1 MLGPRYFSGL
11 ALFQKELDFPDGHAQ
26 RLEVACGG
34 IGDRHRLFQENHID
48 ACQHVFLVSDRHG
61 DRGNLALLA
70 PFAFV
75 GRVALAADFLQ
86 QLFNQHPVAREIG
99 LFVVTGNQQTQHF
112 APFLFAAEGE
122 TGSLTRYPV
131 IPIIINSVAP
141 PFGPYRRVRKLGE
154 AVGKFIAKLN
164 KRVLILGTGGLS
176 HEPPVPLLAGAPEE
190 IANFL
195 IAGRNPTPEFRAAR
209 QARTLAT
216 GMIFGK
222 PECELT
228 PLNPEWDQDFM
239 NLLIHGQLEKI
250 DNFEIEEISRLAGR
264 STHEIRTWVAAFA
277 ALAAN
282 GEVRFNYG
290 QWGSVLT
297 GAPALQN
304 ALANFD
310 CRVIKVFDESTHNAF
325 LCEILATR
333 ERSDG
338 EALIYLNGLFRRIA
352 Q

>member
-1 MLGPRYFSGL
+1 MTIQLKCLSHTPLRGLNDPGADVEAEVAAVLAKAKAEVEAFDPELIIIFAPDHYNGLFYDLMPPFVIATAAESVGDYQTMLGALSIPKDL
-11 ALFQKELDFPDGHAQ
+11 ALDLAKHILDSDIDIA
-26 RLEVACGG
+26 
-34 IGDRHRLFQENHID
+34 ISHRLQVD
-48 ACQHVFLVSDRHG
+48 HG
-61 DRGNLALLA
+61 C
-70 PFAFV
+70 
-75 GRVALAADFLQ
+75 
-86 QLFNQHPVAREIG
+86 
-99 LFVVTGNQQTQHF
+99 TQT
-112 APFLFAAEGE
+112 LEE
-122 TGSLTRYPV
+122 TTGSLTRYPV

-176 HEPPVPLLAGAPEE
+176 HEPPVPLLAGANED
-190 IANFL
+190 ISNFL

-239 NLLIHGQLEKI
+239 DLLIRGQLEQC
-250 DNFEIEEISRLAGR
+250 DAFDIEEISKAAGR

-282 GEVRFNYG
+282 GPYNAHQDYYRPINEWIAGYG
-290 QWGSVLT
+290 VLS
-297 GAPALQN
+297 ASQ
-304 ALANFD
+304 
-310 CRVIKVFDESTHNAF
+310 K
-325 LCEILATR
+325 
-333 ERSDG
+333 
-338 EALIYLNGLFRRIA
+338 
-352 Q
+352 